1 MPIFTGRLPRIYS
14 RVWIAKKW
22 ESGRKLADRNFSK
35 NRDGARRRW
44 RCSICS
50 RRSPRITGISCKE
63 VLFHPSTISRT
74 VPGYVPRIKINS
86 RVYVCVCVAPL
97 GYDRYI
103 RSQNYSWYIT
113 RDILLPQHL
122 GYLEKPRILEK
133 RSGKPGDRNYRFR
146 YRYFHF
152 LFKFARNFFSFG
164 GGGKKINKRKRGNRI
179 DPSLRSI
186 PRLERDKNASGK
198 GQTFH

>member
-1 MPIFTGRLPRIYS
+1 MPIFTGRLPRIYCYS

-86 RVYVCVCVAPL
+86 RVYVCVCVSP
-97 GYDRYI
+97 
-103 RSQNYSWYIT
+103 RSATTDTSVPRIIPDISREISSSPNT
-113 RDILLPQHL
+113 LDILKNRESSRNEAASRGIETTDFATDIFIFSLNSPAISSP
-122 GYLEKPRILEK
+122 LE
-133 RSGKPGDRNYRFR
+133 
-146 YRYFHF
+146 
-152 LFKFARNFFSFG
+152 
-164 GGGKKINKRKRGNRI
+164 GGGKK
-179 DPSLRSI
+179 
-186 PRLERDKNASGK
+186 
-198 GQTFH
+198 

>member
-1 MPIFTGRLPRIYS
+1 MPIFTGRLPRIYCYS

-63 VLFHPSTISRT
+63 VLFHLSTISRT

-86 RVYVCVCVAPL
+86 RIYVCVCRPARLRPIHPFPEL
-97 GYDRYI
+97 FLIYHARYPPPPTPWI
-103 RSQNYSWYIT
+103 SWKT
-113 RDILLPQHL
+113 ANPRETKRQAGGSKLPISL
-122 GYLEKPRILEK
+122 PI
-133 RSGKPGDRNYRFR
+133 
-146 YRYFHF
+146 
-152 LFKFARNFFSFG
+152 FSF
-164 GGGKKINKRKRGNRI
+164 
-179 DPSLRSI
+179 SL
-186 PRLERDKNASGK
+186 
-198 GQTFH
+198 